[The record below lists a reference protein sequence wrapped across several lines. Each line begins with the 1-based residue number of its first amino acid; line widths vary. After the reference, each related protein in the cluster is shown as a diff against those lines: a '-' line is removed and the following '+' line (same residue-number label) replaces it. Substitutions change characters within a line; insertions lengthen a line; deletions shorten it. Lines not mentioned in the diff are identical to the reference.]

1 MNCCSEEFLELPDSP
16 CSSFKVMSSAGGEGG
31 FVHAAGESGTNGESS
46 VHVYTLSGIRRTASE
61 KAPVAGCPVC
71 DDPEGWGEGR
81 GGAREGGDPC
91 TVMAAVGCC
100 VAETT
105 VL

>member
-46 VHVYTLSGIRRTASE
+46 VDVYTLSPVKKIVSE
-61 KAPVAGCPVC
+61 NPPYNTGSPA
-71 DDPEGWGEGR
+71 
-81 GGAREGGDPC
+81 
-91 TVMAAVGCC
+91 
-100 VAETT
+100 
-105 VL
+105 